1 MTAPTPYIKPAEPT
15 HSLSDELRHLVTML
29 RAVGMQAGVLRK
41 RAPGQLGYRIR
52 LLDEQLHNSA
62 NSLVRA
68 VVSTPRLGEAEDY
81 FDNHSAL
88 YWEVLN
94 EVRKCADPRQAL
106 AVLYALNAGQVIDHA
121 SGQAV
126 NEMPFTE
133 PTPQP

>member
-1 MTAPTPYIKPAEPT
+1 MLSPTPYIKPAEPT
-15 HSLSDELRHLVTML
+15 HSLPDELRHLVTML

-68 VVSTPRLGEAEDY
+68 VVSTPKLGEAEDY

-88 YWEVLN
+88 YWEILN
-94 EVRKCADPRQAL
+94 ECRKLKDPRQGL
-106 AVLYALNAGQVIDHA
+106 LVLLALNAGEVYNGET
-121 SGQAV
+121 GQPL
-126 NEMPFTE
+126 NEEPFTE
-133 PTPQP
+133 PTP